1 MEPIIAILIV
11 FLILFVIY
19 WCVGK
24 FIQGVP
30 HTVIGIILGII
41 FLVYALKRLGV
52 ADSISL

>member
-11 FLILFVIY
+11 FMILLVIY

-24 FIQGVP
+24 FIQGFP

-41 FLVYALKRLGV
+41 LLVYALKRLGV
-52 ADSISL
+52 SDSIRL